1 MRLTKKENINIS
13 KKLKTLFLSK
23 IESRLSEPDNNF
35 KERIMSTIP
44 TNFFVSGNM
53 NLVIAKAA
61 LSLGVIL
68 VVGYLFFTL
77 IINPDELN
85 KKQDFTPTKTVILEA
100 GNFIPT
106 KTIKITENDKV
117 AN

>member
-1 MRLTKKENINIS
+1 MKHIKKENIDIA
-13 KKLKTLFLSK
+13 KKLRTLFLSK
-23 IESRLSEPDNNF
+23 IESRLPEPDNNL
-35 KERIMSTIP
+35 KERINSTIP
-44 TNFFVSGNM
+44 KNIFVSGNLH
-53 NLVIAKAA
+53 LVIAKAA
-61 LSLGVIL
+61 LSLGIIL

-85 KKQDFTPTKTVILEA
+85 KKQDFTPTKKVILEA

-106 KTIKITENDKV
+106 KTVKITENDKV